1 MHFQQ
6 KLCVKTNVKKFNNT
20 TSVLQ
25 KNRSKLIFYQ
35 QKKKHDDFNSLATRY
50 NLIVV
55 AILNIM

>member
-6 KLCVKTNVKKFNNT
+6 KLRVKTNVKKFNNT
-20 TSVLQ
+20 TSVLPKKPLQ
-25 KNRSKLIFYQ
+25 ANFLPT
-35 QKKKHDDFNSLATRY
+35 KKKHDDFNSLATRY